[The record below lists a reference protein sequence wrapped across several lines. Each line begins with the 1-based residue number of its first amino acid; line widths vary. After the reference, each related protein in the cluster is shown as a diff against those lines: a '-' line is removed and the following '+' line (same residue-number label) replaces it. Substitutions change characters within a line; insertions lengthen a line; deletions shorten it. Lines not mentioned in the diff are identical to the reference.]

1 MENKS
6 EQERLREQY
15 LAELAGEDPG
25 EKTVA
30 AWGAEKKSV
39 SGGQQEA
46 GEKARRLRDQY
57 LAELAGEDPGE
68 KTVAAWERKESANE
82 RGEREAREKAERE
95 AKEKAEREA
104 REKAQREAKEK
115 AQREAREKAQ
125 REAREK
131 AEREAREKAER
142 EAKKPAARPAPRSK
156 KPLILGL
163 CALALLAVALCV
175 ILIPKGGETP
185 SAETPVDPSVFDSD
199 WVSADKYLT
208 EGDLELAIF
217 FDGSGR
223 TEKLLIRVK
232 GVITAEYE
240 FIWSGDRID
249 QLFLTNPKGQV
260 VVQHQYMYNDSGAL
274 YCDGIV
280 TEYEVLY
287 SDYDENA
294 DYPWSD
300 PISPE
305 AEVMPNATV
314 GYPIFVSEDTY
325 RVLQIGDPEDYG
337 RAVEGCSYGQ
347 EWHES
352 KTFCAAYSP
361 LEKYQISFS
370 FYLGTNGGP
379 GGSFINI
386 PFSISVVEDPDDPSQ
401 YYYYYYDASWN
412 AVDPW

>member
-1 MENKS
+1 MENKRD
-6 EQERLREQY
+6 QGAARLHEQY

-46 GEKARRLRDQY
+46 GEKARRLREQY

-68 KTVAAWERKESANE
+68 KTVAAWGRKESANE
-82 RGEREAREKAERE
+82 RGEREAREKAQREAREKAERE

-104 REKAQREAKEK
+104 
-115 AQREAREKAQ
+115 
-125 REAREK
+125 
-131 AEREAREKAER
+131 
-142 EAKKPAARPAPRSK
+142 KKPVPRPVPRSK

-185 SAETPVDPSVFDSD
+185 PAETPVEPSVFDSD
-199 WVSADKYLT
+199 WVSADKYVT
-208 EGDLELAIF
+208 EGGLELAIF

-223 TEKLLIRVK
+223 TEKLLVRED
-232 GVITAEYE
+232 GRITAEYD
-240 FIWSGDRID
+240 FLWDGDRID

-274 YCDGIV
+274 YCDGII
-280 TEYEVLY
+280 TEFEVEY
-287 SDYDENA
+287 FDYVENA

-300 PISPE
+300 PVYPE
-305 AEVMPNATV
+305 TEVMPNATV
-314 GYPIFVSEDTY
+314 GYPIFVPEDTDRLLY
-325 RVLQIGDPEDYG
+325 ITDPKNNKCS
-337 RAVEGCSYGQ
+337 VEACTHGE
-347 EWHES
+347 EWQGS
-352 KTFCAAYSP
+352 KTFGVAYSSQ
-361 LEKYQISFS
+361 EKYQISFR
-370 FYLGTNGGP
+370 FYLGTNGGA
-379 GGSFINI
+379 GGRFVDI
-386 PFSISVVEDPDDPSQ
+386 PFSISVVEDYDEPIQ
-401 YYYYYYDASWN
+401 NYYFDTSWN